1 MAAVPISIERYL
13 STSWEPECEYVDG
26 RVADTHVGEPD
37 HSHLMGHMA
46 MLLGEPGLRPYIMPT
61 TQVRAPRFRV
71 PDVLGLRE
79 KPSGRFLRTPP
90 YDVVEVLST
99 EDRASEFEEKI
110 DDYLDFGV
118 DNVWVIDPRRQRMKV
133 CTREGRRFC
142 REISEPTDGA
152 ISIPLTEI
160 FADMPSIGG
169 E

>member
-13 STSWEPECEYVDG
+13 STSWEPECEYVDR
-26 RVADTHVGEPD
+26 RVVDTHVDELD
-37 HSHLMGHMA
+37 S
-46 MLLGEPGLRPYIMPT
+46 
-61 TQVRAPRFRV
+61 TQVRATRFRV

-90 YDVVEVLST
+90 YIVVEVLST